1 MILDRVSSSG
11 AWRDTDSVNC
21 NPYRASL
28 SILSTRPQVDREMW
42 RMPMFI
48 PSGWFTRVRN
58 RITVSKL
65 SRGSPMPMSTMLEM
79 GAPAVYL
86 GEQHLVDHLRGG
98 QVPHLARQGGG
109 AEGAPHAAAHLAGDT
124 HGVPVLIAHEHR
136 LHAVAVGQL
145 PQVFDGAVQLGY
157 LLPGHL
163 GRRQEGLAGEL
174 LPQRLGQVGHLV
186 KGGDA
191 PVEPVED
198 LLGPEGGLSPLLEP
212 GGELLQGH
220 GFDIG
225 HASPS
230 FRSLQ
235 M

>member
-1 MILDRVSSSG
+1 MAHADVHSLGVVHQGEEPHHRVKVVQG
-11 AWRDTDSVNC
+11 LPDAHEHDVGD
-21 NPYRASL
+21 
-28 SILSTRPQVDREMW
+28 
-42 RMPMFI
+42 
-48 PSGWFTRVRN
+48 G
-58 RITVSKL
+58 
-65 SRGSPMPMSTMLEM
+65 G
-79 GAPAVYL
+79 PAVYL
-86 GEQHLVDHLRGG
+86 GKQHLVDHLRGG
-98 QVPHLARQGGG
+98 QVPHLAGQGGG

-145 PQVFDGAVQLGY
+145 PQVFDGAVQLGD

-163 GRRQEGLAGEL
+163 GRRQEGLLGEL

-186 KGGDA
+186 KGGDP

-198 LLGPEGGLSPLLEP
+198 LLGPEGGLSPLLQP